1 MKRYLLPIIYGI
13 LAVIIIL
20 IFGIL
25 LHIDLTAVLRYLMVS
40 DVILFVVVIA
50 IGIALGFYLFH
61 SKKIR

>member
-40 DVILFVVVIA
+40 DVILFVVVVA
-50 IGIALGFYLFH
+50 IGITLGFYFFH
-61 SKKIR
+61 SKKIW